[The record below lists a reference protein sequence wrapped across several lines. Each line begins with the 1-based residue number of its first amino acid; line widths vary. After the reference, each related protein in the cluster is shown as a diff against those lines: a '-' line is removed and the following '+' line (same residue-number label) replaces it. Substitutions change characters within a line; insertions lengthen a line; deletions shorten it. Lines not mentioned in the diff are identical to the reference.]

1 MSSILS
7 GLIFGSIG
15 LWMVRE
21 SRRRANTYFMLIG
34 IALMVYPYFSKNVWT
49 DWGIGI
55 GLCYLAYELRNS

>member
-1 MSSILS
+1 
-7 GLIFGSIG
+7 
-15 LWMVRE
+15 MVRE